1 MGDCVV
7 DVADESQRQ
16 VIISRVDPSRAR
28 QSATQGRQ
36 RLSDIG
42 RNFDSGKKAR
52 HCETLRSRCA
62 SGARSVYQLFHRRQN
77 ALHNRIN
84 AGDIRMQT
92 VHLI

>member
-7 DVADESQRQ
+7 DVSYKSQRQ
-16 VIISRVDPSRAR
+16 VIIPGVDPSRAR

-62 SGARSVYQLFHRRQN
+62 SGARAFHQLFHRRQN
-77 ALHNRIN
+77 ARHNRIN
-84 AGDIRMQT
+84 AGDIRM
-92 VHLI
+92 